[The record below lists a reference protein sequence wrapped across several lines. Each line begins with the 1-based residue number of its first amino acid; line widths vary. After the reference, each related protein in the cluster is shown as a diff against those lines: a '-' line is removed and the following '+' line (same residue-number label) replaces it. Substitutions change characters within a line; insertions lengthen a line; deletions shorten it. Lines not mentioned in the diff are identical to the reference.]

1 MTSSRRR
8 LALLLAAAVTVG
20 VSGCGAGAT
29 SSDAPA
35 AHVRA
40 AGAAGREALVS
51 PATFAPLGG
60 DPDVALQVLG
70 GELRAGVPTIE
81 RQVHDGIAFTL
92 TLSPARPGWNLV
104 RVDTTPVSAGHGEQ
118 AHAEHE
124 HGEAQDAVARVGTE
138 LNHLQTARA
147 LPGVD
152 GAWARIKLPAG
163 ESTIYVAH
171 GAEHRLP
178 FPVDT
183 GTGVAAPPGAT
194 GPDGP
199 ECATRAVGSLL
210 AGATPEPGC
219 PADRLDRS
227 DADGLRGVVRTLADR
242 GAQAIALL
250 SNSSG
255 RGKAAAKLVRAE
267 AARRHVDVVSADR
280 APEGSALLVTS
291 GWQPATTALAAT
303 ARAQQRR
310 VRYEHGVWLA
320 PWLLSPGIVDSASG
334 AVLPLGFDIRSEE
347 ARAYATAL
355 GRVLPGTAPTAA
367 GFTGWSHEQHSGQD
381 EVALY
386 AASRTAYLP
395 ASSGHA
401 HHETS
406 VAWFPGGTVTRVSG
420 PLT

>member
-1 MTSSRRR
+1 M
-8 LALLLAAAVTVG
+8 
-20 VSGCGAGAT
+20 
-29 SSDAPA
+29 
-35 AHVRA
+35 
-40 AGAAGREALVS
+40 
-51 PATFAPLGG
+51 
-60 DPDVALQVLG
+60 
-70 GELRAGVPTIE
+70 
-81 RQVHDGIAFTL
+81 HDGFAFTL

-104 RVDTTPVSAGHGEQ
+104 RVDTAPISRARRGHGEQ
-118 AHAEHE
+118 AHGEHEHSGHE
-124 HGEAQDAVARVGTE
+124 HGEAKDAVARVGTD
-138 LNHLQTARA
+138 LDHLQTARA

-152 GAWARIKLPAG
+152 GAWARIELPAG

-178 FPVDT
+178 FMVDT
-183 GTGVAAPPGAT
+183 GTGAAAPPGAT

-199 ECATRAVGSLL
+199 ECATSAVGSLL
-210 AGATPEPGC
+210 AGATPGPGC
-219 PADRLDRS
+219 PSDRLDQS
-227 DADGLRGVVRTLADR
+227 DAEGLRGVVRTLADR
-242 GAQAIALL
+242 GAHALALL
-250 SNSSG
+250 SDSSG

-267 AARRHVDVVSADR
+267 ATRRHVDVVSADH

-291 GWQPATTALAAT
+291 GWRPATTALAAT

-320 PWLLSPGIVDSASG
+320 PWLLSPGIVDSVSG
-334 AVLPLGFDIRSEE
+334 AVLPLGFDIRGDE

-367 GFTGWSHEQHSGQD
+367 GFTGWSREQHAGQD

-386 AASRTAYLP
+386 AASRTAYMP
-395 ASSGHA
+395 ASGG